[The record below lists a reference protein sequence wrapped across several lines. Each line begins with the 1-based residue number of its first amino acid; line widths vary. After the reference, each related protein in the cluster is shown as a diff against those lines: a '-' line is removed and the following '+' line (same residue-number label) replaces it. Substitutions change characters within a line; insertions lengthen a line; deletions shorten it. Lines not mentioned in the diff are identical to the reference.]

1 MVDNYIKVF
10 YYEEKEYPIELLKI
24 GDTVKAL
31 TLPYSA
37 KYIDYCKENV
47 GIVVS
52 KDHKSIYDVKIK
64 KEDGSVCYAIEEYMR
79 ASCIIEKIV
88 G

>member
-1 MVDNYIKVF
+1 MIDNYTKVF
-10 YYEEKEYPIELLKI
+10 YYEEKEYPIEMLKS
-24 GDTVKAL
+24 GDIITAL

-47 GIVVS
+47 GVVVTPH
-52 KDHKSIYDVKIK
+52 HKSIYDVKIK
-64 KEDGSVCYAIEEYMR
+64 KEDNSVCYAIEEYMR

-88 G
+88 N